1 MPAGK
6 RQRLNPEDRRKLML
20 QSARD
25 TLAKYGAQGTG
36 VREICKDLG
45 VSPGLLTHYFPGKD
59 SLFVEAYRD
68 MSRSYICDIARI
80 TGDTD
85 LTAEARFRKIFDL
98 YFSQE
103 WSDEA
108 TMGTYSGFWSLS
120 RTIPELKAAFGETF
134 RGQRKSLELLATDL
148 VRERNVD
155 IDPGPFAAFLLIFL
169 EGIWFQLCLNPD
181 ALDKDSIQD
190 ICWDWLECYL
200 IQKGAARSGA

>member
-6 RQRLNPEDRRKLML
+6 RQRLNPEERRKLML

-45 VSPGLLTHYFPGKD
+45 VSPGLLTHYFSGKD

-68 MSRSYICDIARI
+68 MSRSYISDIGRI
-80 TGDTD
+80 AGDTD

-108 TMGTYSGFWSLS
+108 TMGTSVSYTHL
-120 RTIPELKAAFGETF
+120 TLPTN
-134 RGQRKSLELLATDL
+134 
-148 VRERNVD
+148 REV
-155 IDPGPFAAFLLIFL
+155 
-169 EGIWFQLCLNPD
+169 
-181 ALDKDSIQD
+181 
-190 ICWDWLECYL
+190 
-200 IQKGAARSGA
+200 